1 MMPGIIGEAAPW
13 KRRQTMKT
21 FTTLAALS
29 LCLTGT
35 AYAQMDQSQ
44 SQDTRAAL
52 NSQQAS
58 AAQQQLDQNAANQAD
73 HDAAEAARA
82 QTIDNQ
88 QANYD
93 AAMHEHH
100 MDVHAY
106 HRAMRQWHADVAA
119 CDAGDQSRCGHP
131 EPRE

>member
-1 MMPGIIGEAAPW
+1 
-13 KRRQTMKT
+13 MKS
-21 FTTLAALS
+21 FTAIAALS
-29 LCLTGT
+29 LCF
-35 AYAQMDQSQ
+35 AASAHAQMDQSQ

-52 NSQQAS
+52 NAQQAG

-73 HDAAEAARA
+73 HDAAVAARN

-88 QANYD
+88 QSNYD

-100 MDVHAY
+100 HDVRAY

-119 CDAGDQSRCGHP
+119 CEAGDHSRCDHP
-131 EPRE
+131 EPTE